1 MSDYARLA
9 NQIRA
14 QALAASGTNSDPR
27 HATISSYD
35 PNTHAVKVLVQP
47 ENVESGWMPMSAIG
61 IGNGFGLAIGP
72 NIGDQVLVVFP
83 HGSFEAGVIVGRY
96 FDAVNQAI
104 PVPSGEI
111 WMIQKS
117 GSYLKFLSNGD
128 VQMLVNGN
136 YTETVT
142 GTAIRTATAH
152 QIVGPVTTDKTIVAG
167 GDITDNAASG
177 NQQTMYG
184 MRHAYDIHYHP
195 IVQVQIGNSTI
206 NSQTPLPQV

>member
-1 MSDYARLA
+1 MSDYARFA
-9 NQIRA
+9 NQMRA
-14 QALAASGTNSDPR
+14 QAFAANSASSEPR
-27 HATISSYD
+27 HAKISSYD
-35 PNTHAVKVLVQP
+35 PDTHAVKVMVQP
-47 ENVESGWMPMSAIG
+47 EDIESGWMPLGAIG
-61 IGNGFGLAIGP
+61 VGNGFGVAIGP
-72 NIGDQVLVVFP
+72 NIGDQVKVVFAN
-83 HGSFEAGVIVGRY
+83 GDFEAGTIVARI
-96 FDAVNQAI
+96 FDSTNPAPA
-104 PVPSGEI
+104 VPSGEI

-142 GTAIRTATAH
+142 GTAMRTAAVH

-195 IVQVQIGNSTI
+195 IVQVQTGNSTI